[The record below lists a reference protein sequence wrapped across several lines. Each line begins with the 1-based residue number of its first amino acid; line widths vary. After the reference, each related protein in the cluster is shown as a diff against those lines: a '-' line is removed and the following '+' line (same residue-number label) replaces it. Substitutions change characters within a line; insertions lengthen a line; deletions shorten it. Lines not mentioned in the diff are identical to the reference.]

1 MKLLR
6 LLTFSALLGFGLSAH
21 SDEGARGSRAP
32 APAQYVQECGSC
44 HVPYPA
50 RMLPAESWK
59 RVMAQL
65 SRHFGTDASL
75 DAAAGG
81 AVSGWL
87 AAHAGSSGRTVKA
100 PPDDRITRADWFVRE
115 HDEVGSA
122 VWKRPAVKSPAN
134 CGACHARAAQG
145 DFNEEQIHVPR

>member
-1 MKLLR
+1 
-6 LLTFSALLGFGLSAH
+6 
-21 SDEGARGSRAP
+21 
-32 APAQYVQECGSC
+32 
-44 HVPYPA
+44 
-50 RMLPAESWK
+50 MLPAESWK